1 MATHSKRRQILT
13 GLLAVLV
20 VLTLFS
26 GVAAAQ
32 SGVSGTLTVESGE
45 TVSSV
50 SGLYGTII
58 IEGTVTGDVSGVAG
72 EIVIRDGG
80 VVEGDL
86 DAAAGS
92 IQISGTVEGTVS
104 AGAGSVQVT
113 ETGVVDGNF
122 NVGAATVRIDGT
134 VQGDARIGA
143 DTIRLGE
150 QAVIAGSLT
159 YDGTLEGN
167 LDAVSGEI
175 TRDRSLGPSV
185 FSGLQPFASWVF
197 AINAF
202 LLNFLL
208 GALLIG
214 LFPRFSDGV
223 ADTVSNDPI
232 RTGLLGIGV
241 LVAVPLLLV
250 AVAITVV
257 GIPLSIAGLLAFMLV
272 AWVGLVY
279 GRFAVG
285 CWLLSFTDVDNR
297 WVALLVGLL
306 LAVLLWQ
313 LPYIG
318 ALLNAIIFL
327 LGLGALVSGLYTHRR
342 RVARQETTTA
352 ESTQT
357 D

>member
-1 MATHSKRRQILT
+1 M
-13 GLLAVLV
+13 
-20 VLTLFS
+20 
-26 GVAAAQ
+26 
-32 SGVSGTLTVESGE
+32 
-45 TVSSV
+45 SSI

-58 IEGTVTGDVSGVAG
+58 VEGTVTGDVSGVAG
-72 EIVIRDGG
+72 DIVIREGG
-80 VVEGDL
+80 VVQGDIA
-86 DAAAGS
+86 AAAGS
-92 IQISGTVEGTVS
+92 IEISGTVKGKVS
-104 AGAGSVQVT
+104 AGAGSVRVT
-113 ETGVVDGNF
+113 ETGVVGGNF
-122 NVGAATVRIDGT
+122 DVGAATVRVDGT
-134 VQGDARIGA
+134 IQGDARIGA

-150 QAVIAGSLT
+150 QAMIAGSLT

-185 FSGLQPFASWVF
+185 FNNLQPFASWVF

-202 LLNFLL
+202 VFNFLL

-214 LFPRFSDGV
+214 FFPRFSDGV
-223 ADTVSNDPI
+223 ADSVSNDTI
-232 RTGLLGIGV
+232 RVGLIGIGM
-241 LVAVPLLLV
+241 LVAIPILLV
-250 AVAITVV
+250 LVAITVV
-257 GIPLSIAGLLAFMLV
+257 GIPLSVAGLFAFLLL

-297 WVALLVGLL
+297 WAALLVGLL

-327 LGLGALVSGLYTHRR
+327 LGLGALVSGVYSHRR
-342 RVARQETTTA
+342 QLPRQSETATETTP
-352 ESTQT
+352 T